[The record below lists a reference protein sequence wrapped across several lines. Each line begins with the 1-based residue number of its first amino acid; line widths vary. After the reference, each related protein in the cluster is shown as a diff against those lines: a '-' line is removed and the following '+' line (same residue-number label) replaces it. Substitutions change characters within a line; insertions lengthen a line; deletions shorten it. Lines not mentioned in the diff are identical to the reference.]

1 MAFDCDSLLQ
11 HVLVRWIHPIERCC
25 SWVDRTQ
32 GQRVLADPGLAP
44 GEKGSINLHLSQL
57 NDSTQLFFPGLILL
71 FVWFIPESPRWL
83 FVNNKRG
90 KAIDVLVKWH
100 GNGNPESAWVKL
112 QTSEYEDFLNVNGA
126 VRGLRFRLFVQHH
139 TDFRQDKR
147 FWDYRALFRGRSN
160 RYRLACNVVFS
171 AFAQW
176 AGNGALT
183 YYLPAVLTTI
193 GITDDIQQANVN
205 LGYACFQFFFALC
218 GAALVERVGRRRLM
232 IFSMGACTVTWVVMS
247 ATAGTYAASNST
259 NNSAANAM
267 LAFIFVFG
275 MVFSIGITPLQALYP
290 VEVLSFEQ
298 RAKGMAFSSLC
309 VNAAGLLNNYAWP
322 IALARIGWHTYLIF
336 LVWCAIQTTVFYFVM
351 PETRRR
357 TLEELDHIFAAPNPV
372 KASLVPHKI
381 AVDSQGTII
390 ASEEA

>member
-1 MAFDCDSLLQ
+1 MAL
-11 HVLVRWIHPIERCC
+11 
-25 SWVDRTQ
+25 VDR
-32 GQRVLADPGLAP
+32 RHAHV
-44 GEKGSINLHLSQL
+44 H
-57 NDSTQLFFPGLILL
+57 
-71 FVWFIPESPRWL
+71 
-83 FVNNKRG
+83 
-90 KAIDVLVKWH
+90 
-100 GNGNPESAWVKL
+100 
-112 QTSEYEDFLNVNGA
+112 
-126 VRGLRFRLFVQHH
+126 
-139 TDFRQDKR
+139 QDKR
-147 FWDYRALFRGRSN
+147 FWDYSALFRGGSN
-160 RYRLACNVVFS
+160 RYRLSCNVVFS

-193 GITDDIQQANVN
+193 GITDDVQQANVN

-218 GAALVERVGRRRLM
+218 GAALVERVGRRKLM
-232 IFSMGACTVTWVVMS
+232 LFSMGACTGTWVVMS
-247 ATAGTYAASNST
+247 ASAGTYAKSDST

-309 VNAAGLLNNYAWP
+309 INAASLLNNYAWP

-336 LVWCAIQTTVFYFVM
+336 MVWCAIQTTVFCFLM

-357 TLEELDHIFAAPNPV
+357 TLEELDKIFSAPNPV

-381 AVDSQGTII
+381 AVDSHGTILV
-390 ASEEA
+390 SEDA